1 MKKIFFVIIIIS
13 FLLGFSYF
21 SRYKLLLVSNSYNYR
36 VEEPGGGAE
45 EIELLTY
52 NIQRGIGLDGKL
64 DLERTATVIKE
75 SGADIIGLNEV
86 DFRTTRSGLIN
97 QAKYLAE
104 ALEMNYA
111 YGASISNYI
120 GSYGNALLSRYP
132 IVDVENFILPALE
145 ASGGEKRSLLKAR
158 LELSRD
164 KSIIILLTHLSLN
177 REERREQIRW
187 INQYLAELR
196 EPFILMGDFNTE
208 AQEVLKYIQEENST
222 LVSLVDGVKTY
233 PVPVPIKGIDLYFS
247 DERVRVL
254 EAGALESP
262 ASDHLPL
269 YLKIKLSA
277 ENKA

>member
-1 MKKIFFVIIIIS
+1 M
-13 FLLGFSYF
+13 
-21 SRYKLLLVSNSYNYR
+21 
-36 VEEPGGGAE
+36 
-45 EIELLTY
+45 TY

-196 EPFILMGDFNTE
+196 EPFILMGIS
-208 AQEVLKYIQEENST
+208 IQRPRKS
-222 LVSLVDGVKTY
+222 
-233 PVPVPIKGIDLYFS
+233 
-247 DERVRVL
+247 
-254 EAGALESP
+254 
-262 ASDHLPL
+262 
-269 YLKIKLSA
+269 
-277 ENKA
+277 